1 MWGVG
6 VRRITF
12 LFNNCNGILAEEQ
25 MEMLSFTDMLEVIFQ
40 SLKSQGFIRSFART
54 AIHKVGS

>member
-12 LFNNCNGILAEEQ
+12 LFNNCNGIWQ